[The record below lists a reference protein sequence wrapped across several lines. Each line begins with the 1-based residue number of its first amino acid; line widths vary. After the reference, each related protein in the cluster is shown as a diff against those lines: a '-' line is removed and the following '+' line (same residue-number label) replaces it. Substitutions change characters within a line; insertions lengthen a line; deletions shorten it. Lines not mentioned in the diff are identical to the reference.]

1 MKAKANFGYVDAEM
15 FKATRPGVRLKFE
28 APLMYEICSYM
39 QLVSTSSFLVQ

>member
-15 FKATRPGVRLKFE
+15 FKATSPGVRLKFE

-39 QLVSTSSFLVQ
+39 QL